1 MTSMTRPLSD
11 PLPLRDTS
19 VWPGYDAVTILPR
32 VYGRTRV
39 KPIRY
44 NAAGTQF
51 VIADHAVAGVD
62 AVTLNGTPINGWR
75 WRNGSDLTGHAVAFL
90 ELAEA
95 PDTSADLAA
104 TVRGLSGNPADI
116 LADIV
121 PRADLQDFR
130 IHCRNQG
137 IELGGALTERMTTRA
152 ALQFVAE
159 QAGAVWSAGL
169 PGLALPFPPPQ
180 TDPLWQAFG
189 SLDLGDWSASC
200 ELSNVITRITVPFAW
215 DYAAGKATQS
225 VVLEAQAAI
234 REHGEREAEH
244 ALPWVTTARQAV
256 ATATAWLQWRARPL
270 WTVQFTA
277 GPDARRIPPGAWIA
291 LDHPRLPL
299 RGNYVVMD
307 IDPGYGRGEVKI
319 TAQAPAGPAPA
330 VTILRQSAAFDPI
343 TTEYRLELGG
353 DVVALTITDEAGT
366 PLPGAKIWIDGRGPI
381 VADAA
386 ATVRFAATPGR
397 HVVRI
402 EADGRAAVTTEIT
415 L

>member
-1 MTSMTRPLSD
+1 MTRPLSD

-19 VWPGYDAVTILPR
+19 AWPGYDAVTILPR

-39 KPIRY
+39 KPVRY

-51 VIADHAVAGVD
+51 VVADHAIAGVD
-62 AVTLNGTPINGWR
+62 AVALNGEPVAGWR
-75 WRNGSDLTGHAVAFL
+75 WHNGADLAGHAVAFL

-95 PDTSADLAA
+95 PDSSATLAA
-104 TVRGLSGNPADI
+104 VVRGLSGNPADI
-116 LADIV
+116 LADMV
-121 PRADLQDFR
+121 PRNDPAEFR
-130 IHCRNQG
+130 VVCRNQG
-137 IELGGALTERMTTRA
+137 LELSGVLDTRMTTRA

-169 PGLALPFPPPQ
+169 PGLAMLFPPPP

-189 SLDLGDWSASC
+189 PLDLGDWSAVC
-200 ELSNVITRITVPFAW
+200 ELSAVVTRVTVPFAW
-215 DYAAGKATQS
+215 DTAAGKATQS
-225 VVLEAQAAI
+225 VVLEAPAAT
-234 REHGEREAEH
+234 REHGEREAEL
-244 ALPWVTTARQAV
+244 ALPWVPTARQAI

-277 GPDARRIPPGAWIA
+277 GPAARRIPPGAWIT
-291 LDHPRLPL
+291 LNHPRLPL
-299 RGNYVVMD
+299 SGEYVVMD
-307 IDPGYGRGEVKI
+307 IDPGYGQGAVKI

-330 VTILRQSAAFDPI
+330 VALLRQSAAFDPI
-343 TTEYRLELGG
+343 TTTYRVQLGG
-353 DVVALTITDEAGT
+353 DVVALTITDATGQ

-397 HVVRI
+397 HVIYV
-402 EADGRAAVTTEIT
+402 EADGRAATTTEIT